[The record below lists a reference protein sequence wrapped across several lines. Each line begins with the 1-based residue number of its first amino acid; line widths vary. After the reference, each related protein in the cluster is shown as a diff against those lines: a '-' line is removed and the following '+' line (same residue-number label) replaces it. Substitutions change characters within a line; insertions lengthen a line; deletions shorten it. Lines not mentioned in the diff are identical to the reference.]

1 MLNAF
6 QHGDHICSIYD
17 TEEEQLTTA
26 AAYIADGIGRGERG
40 LYAAES
46 GDALLRFRAALGA
59 IGLDAGALSARGVL
73 IELTYAEAYLAGGRF
88 DAERMLKMVSDVI
101 DQALADGFT
110 GLRAC
115 GDMSWLL
122 AGAPGS
128 GQVGEYEARLN
139 RVFSGA
145 RAGALCQYNRK
156 RLPPS
161 EIDMAL
167 ITHSTAVVAGQ
178 LKFNPFFQN
187 ALPSNGKPGSG
198 PASGTDLTTG
208 R

>member
-1 MLNAF
+1 ML
-6 QHGDHICSIYD
+6 
-17 TEEEQLTTA
+17 
-26 AAYIADGIGRGERG
+26 
-40 LYAAES
+40 
-46 GDALLRFRAALGA
+46 
-59 IGLDAGALSARGVL
+59 
-73 IELTYAEAYLAGGRF
+73 
-88 DAERMLKMVSDVI
+88 ERMLKLVSDAI
-101 DQALADGFT
+101 DQAVADGFT

-122 AGAPGS
+122 ANAPGS
-128 GQVGEYEARLN
+128 EQVGEYEARLN

-145 RAGALCQYNRK
+145 RAEALCQYNRK
-156 RLPPS
+156 RLPPG

-187 ALPSNGKPGSG
+187 ALPSSGEPGSG